1 MTARR
6 RLPIIERLLNEALV
20 RLRQQAHARAQAK
33 QQREGRP
40 SKARKP

>member
-20 RLRQQAHARAQAK
+20 RLRQQAHAQAK
-33 QQREGRP
+33 QQRKGRP